1 MLDYSN
7 RKKTV
12 GERTR
17 VYDALTNTLLTILQ
31 TNSFSKITV
40 NDLCKVA
47 GVSRST
53 FYVYFSDK
61 FDLLECCM
69 NDLKARF
76 EELKKEH
83 TEKKIM
89 EDINNYFIKHAR
101 LLKNLL
107 DDNNAEVMGLLLK
120 VLTPS
125 LSGILSPQEK
135 KDEKMTLAH
144 EVLANF
150 CAGGIVNLLLWQVQN
165 NFPVDKKLMSSY
177 LYRMQRGIEMLDL
190 EQPLEEHIE
199 QAPR

>member
-76 EELKKEH
+76 EELKKS
-83 TEKKIM
+83 TPKRRSWKI
-89 EDINNYFIKHAR
+89 
-101 LLKNLL
+101 
-107 DDNNAEVMGLLLK
+107 
-120 VLTPS
+120 
-125 LSGILSPQEK
+125 
-135 KDEKMTLAH
+135 
-144 EVLANF
+144 
-150 CAGGIVNLLLWQVQN
+150 
-165 NFPVDKKLMSSY
+165 
-177 LYRMQRGIEMLDL
+177 
-190 EQPLEEHIE
+190 
-199 QAPR
+199 